1 MRVLITGAAG
11 YVGRYF
17 AAHWQSTEDL
27 ELVLADI
34 HPLADDPRFITLD
47 LTDAKQTRAA
57 LENIDAVIHLAKQA
71 DEGPM
76 EGDELNGKRFDVN
89 VKGTFNL
96 LEAARAAGVKRF
108 IFTST
113 VMTVLG
119 YTAPQWVES
128 DAPPL
133 PVGSYA
139 LTKQLCEV
147 MCQHYARAYDMS
159 IICLR
164 IPKPI
169 DLEHPLWKTHPLRP
183 QWVPFPDLLQ
193 AYQKALT
200 AEISGCEVITI
211 VGESSKRRWDLS
223 KAEKL
228 LGYRPTLIPE
238 ELGYAMGTEDQ
249 PIPTEDHYA

>member
-57 LENIDAVIHLAKQA
+57 LENI
-71 DEGPM
+71 EGPM

-147 MCQHYARAYDMS
+147 MCQHYARAHDMS
-159 IICLR
+159 IVCLR

>member
-1 MRVLITGAAG
+1 MRVLITGASG

-17 AAHWQSTEDL
+17 ARHWQADD
-27 ELVLADI
+27 ELILGDI
-34 HPLADDPRFITLD
+34 HPEQNDSRFLPLDITD
-47 LTDAKQTRAA
+47 STQTRAA
-57 LENIDAVIHLAKQA
+57 MQGIDAVIHLAKQA

-96 LEAARAAGVKRF
+96 LEAARDVGVKRF
-108 IFTST
+108 IFTSSI
-113 VMTVLG
+113 MTVQG
-119 YTAPQWVES
+119 YQAPQWIES
-128 DAPPL
+128 DAEPR

-147 MCQHYARAYDMS
+147 MCAHYAREYGMS
-159 IICLR
+159 VVCLR

-183 QWVPFPDLLQ
+183 QWVPFPDLMQ
-193 AYQKALT
+193 AYQKSLI
-200 AEISGCEVITI
+200 AEIDGCEVITI

-223 KAEKL
+223 KAQEI
-228 LGYRPTLIPE
+228 LGYQATLIPE
-238 ELGYAMGTEDQ
+238 EMGFQMGCEDQ
-249 PIPTEDHYA
+249 PIPSESTYS

>member
-1 MRVLITGAAG
+1 MRILITGAAG

-17 AAHWQSTEDL
+17 QSHWQTDD

-34 HPLADDPRFITLD
+34 HPDESDARFIPLD
-47 LTDAKQTRAA
+47 LTDPAQTRAA
-57 LENIDAVIHLAKQA
+57 LQGIDVVVHLAKQA

-89 VKGTFNL
+89 VKGTFHL
-96 LEAARAAGVKRF
+96 LEAARDAGVKRF

-119 YTAPQWVES
+119 YEAPTWVDS
-128 DAPPL
+128 DAEPR

-147 MCQHYARAYDMS
+147 MCAHFAREFGMS
-159 IICLR
+159 IVCLR

-183 QWVPFPDLLQ
+183 QWLPFPDLLQ
-193 AYQKALT
+193 AYQKSAT
-200 AEISGCEVITI
+200 ASIEGCEVITI
-211 VGESSKRRWDLS
+211 VGESTKRRWDLS
-223 KAEKL
+223 KAERL
-228 LGYRPTLIPE
+228 LGYKPTLIPE
-238 ELGYAMGTEDQ
+238 ELGYEMGSEDQ
-249 PIPTEDHYA
+249 PIPPESTYA

>member
-1 MRVLITGAAG
+1 MQGV
-11 YVGRYF
+11 
-17 AAHWQSTEDL
+17 
-27 ELVLADI
+27 
-34 HPLADDPRFITLD
+34 
-47 LTDAKQTRAA
+47 
-57 LENIDAVIHLAKQA
+57 DAVIHLAKQA

-89 VKGTFNL
+89 VKGTFHL
-96 LEAARAAGVKRF
+96 LEAARDAGVKRF

-119 YTAPQWVES
+119 YEAPQWVDS
-128 DAPPL
+128 DAPPR

-139 LTKQLCEV
+139 LGKQLCEV
-147 MCQHYARAYDMS
+147 MCAHYAREFGMS
-159 IICLR
+159 IVCLR

-169 DLEHPLWKTHPLRP
+169 DLEHPLWKTQPLRP
-183 QWVPFPDLLQ
+183 QWVPFPDLMQ

-200 AEISGCEVITI
+200 AEIEGCEVITI

-228 LGYRPTLIPE
+228 LGYQPRVLPE
-238 ELGYAMGTEDQ
+238 ELGFEMGSEDQ
-249 PIPTEDHYA
+249 PIPAESNYA

>member
-17 AAHWQSTEDL
+17 ARHWQTDD
-27 ELVLADI
+27 ELILGDI
-34 HPLADDPRFITLD
+34 HPDENDPRFIPLD
-47 LTDAKQTRAA
+47 ITDPIQTRAA
-57 LENIDAVIHLAKQA
+57 MQGVDAVIHLAKQA

-76 EGDELNGKRFDVN
+76 EGDDLNGKRFDVN

-96 LEAARAAGVKRF
+96 LEAARDAGVKRF

-119 YTAPQWVES
+119 YEEPQWVAS
-128 DAPPL
+128 DAEPK

-147 MCQHYARAYDMS
+147 MCAHYAHAFEMS
-159 IICLR
+159 IVCLR

-169 DLEHPLWKTHPLRP
+169 DLEHPLWKVHPLRP
-183 QWVPFPDLLQ
+183 QWVPFPDLMQ
-193 AYQKALT
+193 AYQKSLT
-200 AEISGCEVITI
+200 AEIEGCEVITI

-223 KAEKL
+223 KAQKI
-228 LGYRPTLIPE
+228 LGYQPALIPE
-238 ELGYAMGTEDQ
+238 ELGYQMGTEDQ
-249 PIPTEDHYA
+249 PIPPESTYA

>member
-1 MRVLITGAAG
+1 MKVLITGAAG

-17 AAHWQSTEDL
+17 AQHWQTED
-27 ELVLADI
+27 ELILGDI
-34 HPLADDPRFITLD
+34 HPHPNDPRFVTLD
-47 LTDAKQTRAA
+47 ITDPTQTRAA
-57 LENIDAVIHLAKQA
+57 MQGVDAVIHLAKQA

-96 LEAARAAGVKRF
+96 LEAARDASVKRF

-119 YTAPQWVES
+119 YQAPAWVES

-139 LTKQLCEV
+139 LTKQLGEV
-147 MCQHYARAYDMS
+147 MCAHYARAFGMS
-159 IICLR
+159 IVCLR

-183 QWVPFPDLLQ
+183 QWVPFPDLMQ

-200 AEISGCEVITI
+200 ASIEGCEVITI

-223 KAEKL
+223 KAQRL
-228 LGYRPTLIPE
+228 LGYQPTILPE
-238 ELGYAMGTEDQ
+238 KLGFEMGSEDQ
-249 PIPTEDHYA
+249 PIPAESNYA